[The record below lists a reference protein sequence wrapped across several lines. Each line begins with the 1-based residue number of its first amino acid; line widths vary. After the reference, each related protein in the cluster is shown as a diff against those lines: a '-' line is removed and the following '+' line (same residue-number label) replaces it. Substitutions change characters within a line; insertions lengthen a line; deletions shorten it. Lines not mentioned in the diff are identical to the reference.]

1 MWSCVQSM
9 WLLRSLTSDNGNSR
23 KYSSNLHTAV
33 LVTKK
38 WCQSQ
43 GNCCSFRPHTAS
55 VLVSE
60 ERRMWVN
67 IFSAEEIRT
76 SLEACTKLSL
86 FQTQFLVR
94 KSTRTRVEVG
104 NFALLPRTS
113 PTIQT
118 FRTVMVELCTCT
130 GILREGY
137 VNRVKFTRP
146 TLICTKGNTIT
157 VMLWLFAVNVVHQ
170 SQFNAELTLGN
181 HATAMQPRVK
191 SPLLQNKSSKMND

>member
-1 MWSCVQSM
+1 MNISAQPIMS
-9 WLLRSLTSDNGNSR
+9 STKSDS
-23 KYSSNLHTAV
+23 K
-33 LVTKK
+33 
-38 WCQSQ
+38 
-43 GNCCSFRPHTAS
+43 
-55 VLVSE
+55 E
-60 ERRMWVN
+60 
-67 IFSAEEIRT
+67 
-76 SLEACTKLSL
+76 CTKFPF
-86 FQTQFLVR
+86 FQTQCLVQ

-170 SQFNAELTLGN
+170 SRFDAELTLGN

-191 SPLLQNKSSKMND
+191 SPLLQNKSSKIND